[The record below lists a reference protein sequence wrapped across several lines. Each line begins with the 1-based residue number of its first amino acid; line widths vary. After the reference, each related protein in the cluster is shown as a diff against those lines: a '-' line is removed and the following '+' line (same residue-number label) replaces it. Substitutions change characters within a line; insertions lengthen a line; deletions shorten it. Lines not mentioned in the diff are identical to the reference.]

1 MRAINHKPFFLTFF
15 SYMELKRVVVTGLGA
30 VTPVGNN
37 PEETWKNLLEGVSG
51 AAPITHFDA
60 SQFKTQFACE
70 VKGFNVND
78 YIDRKEARK
87 MDRYAQLAMASAVQ
101 AVEDSKMDLESVD
114 KNRIGVV
121 YGVGIGGIKTFEDE
135 VGYYATHQENGPK
148 FNPFFIPKMISDIA
162 AGQISIRYGFHG
174 PNYAT
179 TSACASSTN
188 ALADAF
194 NLIRL
199 GKADAI
205 VAGGAEAAICACGVG
220 GFNAM
225 HALSTR
231 NDDPEHASRP
241 FSASRDGFIMGEGAG
256 CLILEELEHA
266 KARGAKIYAEMVG
279 EGMSADAY
287 HITASHPE
295 GLGACLVMQNALK
308 DAGMTPEDIDYINV
322 HGTSTPVGD
331 VSEVKAIQKLFG
343 EHAYKLNISSTKSMT
358 GHLLG
363 AAGAVEALV
372 SVLAVKN
379 DIIPPTINHEE
390 DDKDENI
397 DYNLNFTFN
406 KAQKRTVRAAL
417 SNTFGFGG
425 HNACVIFKK
434 YDD

>member
-1 MRAINHKPFFLTFF
+1 
-15 SYMELKRVVVTGLGA
+15 MELKRVVVTGLGA
-30 VTPVGNN
+30 VTPVGNT
-37 PEETWKNLLEGVSG
+37 PEETWENLVAGKSG
-51 AAPITHFDA
+51 AAPITLFDA
-60 SQFKTQFACE
+60 SNFKTQFACE
-70 VKGFNVND
+70 VKGLNFNE

-87 MDRYAQLAMASAVQ
+87 MDRYTQLALVAASQ
-101 AVEDSKMDLESVD
+101 AVADSKIDAEGID
-114 KNRIGVV
+114 KNRVGVIF
-121 YGVGIGGIKTFEDE
+121 GVGIGGIKTFEDE
-135 VGYYATHQENGPK
+135 VKYYGVHEADGPK
-148 FNPFFIPKMISDIA
+148 FNPFFIPKMIADIA
-162 AGQISIRYGFHG
+162 SGQISIKYGFHG
-174 PNYAT
+174 PNYTT

-194 NLIRL
+194 NVIRL
-199 GKADAI
+199 GKASAI

>member
-30 VTPVGNN
+30 VTPIGNN
-37 PEETWKNLLEGVSG
+37 PEETWNNMLNGVSG
-51 AAPITHFDA
+51 AAPITLFDA
-60 SQFKTQFACE
+60 SSFKTQFACE
-70 VKGFNVND
+70 VKNLKVND

-87 MDRYAQLAMASAVQ
+87 MDRYAQLAIIAAMQ
-101 AVEDSKMDLESVD
+101 AMQDSGLNLDEED
-114 KNRIGVV
+114 KNRIGVI
-121 YGVGIGGIKTFEDE
+121 YGVGIGGIKTFEEE
-135 VGYYATHQENGPK
+135 VGYWATHQELGPK
-148 FNPFFIPKMISDIA
+148 FNPFFIPKMIADIA
-162 AGQISIRYGFHG
+162 AGHISIMYGLHG
-174 PNYAT
+174 PNFAT

-199 GKADAI
+199 GKANVI
-205 VAGGAEAAICACGVG
+205 VSGGAEAAITPSGVG

-279 EGMSADAY
+279 EGMSADAH

-295 GLGACLVMQNALK
+295 GLGTCLVMQNALE
-308 DAGMTPEDIDYINV
+308 DAGMKPEDIDYINV

-331 VSEVKAIQKLFG
+331 ISEAKAIKQVFG
-343 EHAYKLNISSTKSMT
+343 EAAYKLNISSTKSMT

-363 AAGAVEALV
+363 AAGAVEALA

-379 DIIPPTINHEE
+379 DIIPPTINHVEGDE
-390 DDKDENI
+390 DPEI
-397 DYNLNFTFN
+397 DYTLNYTFN
-406 KAQKRTVRAAL
+406 KAEKREVRAAL

-434 YDD
+434 YAE